1 MIKPATARNS
11 MRKGQNYDKRSPNKK
26 PVVSFAARSNGP
38 SGTITPDLESD
49 TMTESEDERTTT

>member
-1 MIKPATARNS
+1 

-38 SGTITPDLESD
+38 SGAITPDLESD